1 MFSNLKKLFP
11 FVIAL
16 LVVAALVAITGEAQK
31 KGGVTVSPDRDRS
44 SGQGRG
50 GERAKIANP
59 TGDPSRSGFAESAPV
74 RTFPAANIQ
83 PGPPDIGA
91 ENEEEEGIDFNPLN
105 TALGRV
111 YLPGPSYDGALQR
124 FPKLPNAT
132 LPAPLMTFEG
142 IPVNG
147 GAPSDSNGDVGPND
161 YIETVNSVMQ
171 IFDKNGVP
179 RSPAFRQSVLFASLG
194 GICASVDHG
203 DPVVLYDRM
212 ADRWLISQFS
222 FASRA
227 HHRITNVWP
236 SRKRGIQ
243 LARTISTPFSWPTVP
258 TNSRIIRS
266 WVFGP
271 MATT

>member
-31 KGGVTVSPDRDRS
+31 KGGVTVSPDRVAPPDKVAAA
-44 SGQGRG
+44 Q
-50 GERAKIANP
+50 ERKSP
-59 TGDPSRSGFAESAPV
+59 TPQVMHPVGFAESAPV

-124 FPKLPNAT
+124 LPKLPNAT

-171 IFDKNGVP
+171 IFDKNRRP
-179 RSPAFRQSVLFASLG
+179 P
-194 GICASVDHG
+194 
-203 DPVVLYDRM
+203 
-212 ADRWLISQFS
+212 
-222 FASRA
+222 
-227 HHRITNVWP
+227 
-236 SRKRGIQ
+236 
-243 LARTISTPFSWPTVP
+243 
-258 TNSRIIRS
+258 
-266 WVFGP
+266 
-271 MATT
+271 